1 LQSGHSRW
9 FTKKRAILAAVIVV
23 LVGAGVG
30 TWLATSGS
38 SAAPLISTETTVQTI
53 ATGTISQ
60 AVSTSGTIEPANQ
73 AGLDFGVSGRVTAV
87 DATVGQTV
95 TVGQALATIDDT
107 SLSAALVQAQASL
120 ANDQAQLA
128 SDESA
133 GASSAQIAS
142 DQAAVTSAQTQVSTA
157 QTSLSEATLTSTIAG
172 TVASVDLTVG
182 QQVSGTSSSSSSSSS
197 TSSSSSGASSAA
209 AGGSSFGG
217 ATAAGASGATSTS
230 SSSSSSSAGQV
241 VVVSTGSYL
250 VNTTVD
256 STQVSQVKVGD
267 QATITV
273 SGATSDI
280 FGTVASVGLLAST
293 TSDVASFPVVVDVT
307 GSPSGLYGGSSATVS
322 ITTEEL
328 RDVVV
333 VPTAALHYSGNSVSV
348 LADEGG
354 KKVTKVITVGAASAG
369 DTQVLS
375 GLAVGDKVY
384 ETEVTFRGGLRTGT
398 SGARAGLF
406 GDSGSS
412 GFTGGAGGGFG
423 GGGGYSGGAGGA
435 GFGG

>member
-1 LQSGHSRW
+1 
-9 FTKKRAILAAVIVV
+9 
-23 LVGAGVG
+23 
-30 TWLATSGS
+30 
-38 SAAPLISTETTVQTI
+38 
-53 ATGTISQ
+53 
-60 AVSTSGTIEPANQ
+60 
-73 AGLDFGVSGRVTAV
+73 
-87 DATVGQTV
+87 
-95 TVGQALATIDDT
+95 
-107 SLSAALVQAQASL
+107 
-120 ANDQAQLA
+120 
-128 SDESA
+128 
-133 GASSAQIAS
+133 
-142 DQAAVTSAQTQVSTA
+142 
-157 QTSLSEATLTSTIAG
+157 
-172 TVASVDLTVG
+172 
-182 QQVSGTSSSSSSSSS
+182 
-197 TSSSSSGASSAA
+197 
-209 AGGSSFGG
+209 
-217 ATAAGASGATSTS
+217 
-230 SSSSSSSAGQV
+230 
-241 VVVSTGSYL
+241 
-250 VNTTVD
+250 
-256 STQVSQVKVGD
+256 
-267 QATITV
+267 
-273 SGATSDI
+273 
-280 FGTVASVGLLAST
+280 VASVGLLAST

>member
-182 QQVSGTSSSSSSSSS
+182 QQVSGTSSSSSSSS